1 MAIARMNDPDWVH
14 CLQRAKLSQK
24 YPFIAIH
31 VLAPLRDANGIAP
44 VVLQTLDDFMRAP
57 APTEACFE
65 LSLRHLSRLEVPW
78 PAEECITVST
88 LLANRAAEAL
98 KLPGRFVPTAEG
110 AVLDMCAQA
119 PPWSSRSHQAMDT
132 STPTLPGDAALPA
145 ELPRASGTLALHAE
159 WAALHTDLPEWPA
172 SPGNAALHT
181 ELPAQWPGNEALRTA
196 LPASPPGIEAL
207 HAELPAQ
214 SPANA
219 ALCTALPAS
228 PGNAHAESPASP
240 GNAAARAELPA
251 QRGNTVWRGDL
262 PVETLARTQN
272 AELRADSPTPRG
284 NAAHTESTASPRST
298 ENCVAS
304 SMSRKARKRAAFKA
318 RRRHKVPRRG

>member
-1 MAIARMNDPDWVH
+1 MSDPAWVH

-31 VLAPLRDANGIAP
+31 VLAPLRDASGIAP

-98 KLPGRFVPTAEG
+98 KLPSRFVPTAEG
-110 AVLDMCAQA
+110 AVLDMCAPA
-119 PPWSSRSHQAMDT
+119 PPWSSRSHQAMDST
-132 STPTLPGDAALPA
+132 TPTLPGDAALHA

-172 SPGNAALHT
+172 SPGNAALHA

-196 LPASPPGIEAL
+196 LPASPPGVEAL

-228 PGNAHAESPASP
+228 PGD
-240 GNAAARAELPA
+240 ARAELPA
-251 QRGNTVWRGDL
+251 QRGNT
-262 PVETLARTQN
+262 AQN
-272 AELRADSPTPRG
+272 AELRADSLTPP
-284 NAAHTESTASPRST
+284 ALHTESTASPRST

>member
-1 MAIARMNDPDWVH
+1 MNDPDWVH

-65 LSLRHLSRLEVPW
+65 LSLRHLNRLEVPW

-98 KLPGRFVPTAEG
+98 KLPSRFVPTAEG
-110 AVLDMCAQA
+110 AVLDMCAPA
-119 PPWSSRSHQAMDT
+119 PPWSSCQAVD
-132 STPTLPGDAALPA
+132 STTPLSGDAALHA

-172 SPGNAALHT
+172 SPGNAALHA

-196 LPASPPGIEAL
+196 LPASP
-207 HAELPAQ
+207 
-214 SPANA
+214 
-219 ALCTALPAS
+219 
-228 PGNAHAESPASP
+228 GNAHAVSPASP

-272 AELRADSPTPRG
+272 AELRADSLTPRG
-284 NAAHTESTASPRST
+284 NPALHTESTASPRST

-304 SMSRKARKRAAFKA
+304 SMSRKARKRAALKA